1 MVVMYL
7 TMMSLEII
15 FGATC
20 WVVSK
25 TVSGISY
32 VLYNKNNEIK
42 KMELSN
48 IELEANKTIFADL
61 LYQSNIQ
68 KDQIAKLSDNIV
80 VLSDY
85 IKNID
90 QYNKNINISTNQ
102 MIQ

>member
-32 VLYNKNNEIK
+32 VLHNRNNEIK
-42 KMELSN
+42 KIELSS
-48 IELEANKTIFADL
+48 IELEANKTLFADL

-80 VLSDY
+80 ILSDY

-90 QYNKNINISTNQ
+90 QHNKNKNTNQ
-102 MIQ
+102 MLQ